1 MNALCFHHSLVNKK
15 IPILIDSNDLNYYFQ
30 EQGYQT
36 ILFDDYD
43 FASQQ
48 LAFAV
53 ISDYRYHD
61 RLIQLSHNSKSTI
74 IHLLAVRY
82 DINPQI
88 IAYSFEQLLSC
99 DLTQV
104 LELRANTY
112 EQIAEVEDELY
123 LSDHRG
129 TKLKCLLSESLEV
142 INTEDELEPGSFYSI
157 SEMLESGIVNIQSDK
172 SSFSLEG
179 TFFFDGIIYACANP
193 QVRERHQDTLTYL
206 LEKVNSSQEKYIHIE
221 DNTITHLIL
230 DSRDETSI
238 LLEMD
243 YGLERNLS
251 FTEIG
256 FGCNKNIEKNLNW
269 QINSIMNQGV
279 YGTHIGIGMAQ
290 KSPYID
296 FISQSIKII

>member
-1 MNALCFHHSLVNKK
+1 MNAIRFHHSLVNKK
-15 IPILIDSNDLNYYFQ
+15 IPILVDSTDLNYYFQ

-53 ISDYRYHD
+53 ISDYSYHD
-61 RLIQLSHNSKSTI
+61 RLIQLSHTSKSTI

-104 LELRANTY
+104 LELRAKTY

-129 TKLKCLLSESLEV
+129 TKLTCLLSENLEV
-142 INTEDELEPGSFYSI
+142 INTEDELEPGWFYSI
-157 SEMLESGIVNIQSDK
+157 SEMLESGIVNIKSDK
-172 SSFSLEG
+172 SSFSLDG
-179 TFFFDGIIYACANP
+179 TFFFDGMI
-193 QVRERHQDTLTYL
+193 
-206 LEKVNSSQEKYIHIE
+206 
-221 DNTITHLIL
+221 
-230 DSRDETSI
+230 
-238 LLEMD
+238 
-243 YGLERNLS
+243 
-251 FTEIG
+251 
-256 FGCNKNIEKNLNW
+256 
-269 QINSIMNQGV
+269 
-279 YGTHIGIGMAQ
+279 
-290 KSPYID
+290 
-296 FISQSIKII
+296 